1 MILKNKKIIVIG
13 GSGLIG
19 SAIVKDLSSEGA
31 KILVLDIKKPKKI
44 ILIKNIKFINYDCSS
59 KTFDQTFNKILENRF
74 KPDVFINCSYPIIST
89 KIRNNFKDID
99 YSNFKESLEIHL
111 NSYAW
116 LAKTTAEYMRKK
128 KIKGSIIQFS
138 SIYGSVG
145 QDLNIYKGVKNMRE
159 NMSYSVIKG
168 GINNLTNQMASY
180 YGRYGIRVNT
190 VSPGAV
196 EGHVKSSGKK
206 QSKKFLK
213 NYSQRVPLKRLAKP
227 SEVASAVTFLS
238 SNLSSYITGTNL
250 FVDEAGHL
258 FNKMSNFTFLKQKR
272 QKRSSW
278 YI

>member
-31 KILVLDIKKPKKI
+31 KILVLDIKKPKNI
-44 ILIKNIKFINYDCSS
+44 ISIKNIKFINYDCSS

-250 FVDEAGHL
+250 FVDGGWT
-258 FNKMSNFTFLKQKR
+258 S
-272 QKRSSW
+272 
-278 YI
+278 I

>member
-31 KILVLDIKKPKKI
+31 KILVLDIKKPKNI
-44 ILIKNIKFINYDCSS
+44 TSIKNVKFINYDCSS

-128 KIKGSIIQFS
+128 KIKG
-138 SIYGSVG
+138 V
-145 QDLNIYKGVKNMRE
+145 
-159 NMSYSVIKG
+159 
-168 GINNLTNQMASY
+168 
-180 YGRYGIRVNT
+180 
-190 VSPGAV
+190 
-196 EGHVKSSGKK
+196 
-206 QSKKFLK
+206 
-213 NYSQRVPLKRLAKP
+213 
-227 SEVASAVTFLS
+227 
-238 SNLSSYITGTNL
+238 
-250 FVDEAGHL
+250 
-258 FNKMSNFTFLKQKR
+258 
-272 QKRSSW
+272 
-278 YI
+278 